1 MSDGRLSIGNVQ
13 IVGLA
18 DVAVDAPLT
27 LDQAFPGVPADAWEP
42 YRERYPGV
50 FRGPNVWHLDIG
62 CYLLRSRGRT
72 ILVDTG
78 IGPAS
83 TPISALLQ
91 TEGRLLEALR
101 AEGVGP
107 DDVDTVI
114 ISHLHVDHVGWNVQ
128 EENGRARLTF
138 PRARY
143 LVHEADWAAFQRPEV
158 QERLPFQYVDQLVTP
173 LLTLGGLELTSDGR
187 AVTDELTLLHTPGH
201 TPGHQSVLVVS
212 GSERAILSGDALVH
226 PAQVTEPE
234 WLFFQDLD
242 SAQAVQTRRQ
252 LLDRIEAEGM
262 TVAACHFLEGG
273 FGRLVRLEGRRYWQG
288 L

>member
-1 MSDGRLSIGNVQ
+1 VSDGRLSIGNVQ
-13 IVGLA
+13 IVGLSDA
-18 DVAVDAPLT
+18 AVDFPIT
-27 LDQAFPGVPADAWEP
+27 LDQTFPGVPADAWAP
-42 YRERYPGV
+42 YRARYPGV
-50 FRGPNVWHLDIG
+50 FRGPNIWHLDIG
-62 CYLLRSRGRT
+62 CYLVRSRGRT

-83 TPISALLQ
+83 TALSAFLQ
-91 TEGRLLEALR
+91 TEGRLLAALR
-101 AEGVGP
+101 AEGVSP
-107 DDVDTVI
+107 DEVDMVI
-114 ISHLHVDHVGWNVQ
+114 LSHLHADHVGWNVQ
-128 EENGRARLTF
+128 EEDGRARLTF

-143 LVHEADWAAFQRPEV
+143 LVHAADWAAFQRPEV
-158 QERLPFQYVDQLVTP
+158 QQNSPFPFVDQLVTP

-212 GSERAILSGDALVH
+212 GGERAILWGDAIVH

-234 WLFFQDLD
+234 WAFFQDMD
-242 SAQAVQTRRQ
+242 GAHAAQTRRR
-252 LLDRIEAEGM
+252 LLDRVEAEGM
-262 TVAACHFLEGG
+262 TVAACHFPAGG

>member
-1 MSDGRLSIGNVQ
+1 VSDGRLSIGNVQ
-13 IVGLA
+13 IVGLSDA
-18 DVAVDAPLT
+18 AVDAPIT
-27 LDQAFPGVPADAWEP
+27 LDQTFPGVPADAWAP
-42 YRERYPGV
+42 YRARYPGV
-50 FRGPNVWHLDIG
+50 FGGPNVWHLDIG
-62 CYLLRSRGRT
+62 CYLVRSRGRT

-83 TPISALLQ
+83 TAISTFLQ

-107 DDVDTVI
+107 DQVDTVI

-128 EENGRARLTF
+128 EKDGRARLTF

-158 QERLPFQYVDQLVTP
+158 QQQLLVPYVDQLVTP

-212 GSERAILSGDALVH
+212 GGERAILWGDAIVH

-234 WLFFQDLD
+234 WVFSQDLD
-242 SAQAVQTRRQ
+242 GAQAAETRHH
-252 LLDRIEAEGM
+252 LLDRVEAEGM
-262 TVAACHFLEGG
+262 TVAACHFPEGG
-273 FGRLVRLEGRRYWQG
+273 FGRLVRLDGSRYWQG